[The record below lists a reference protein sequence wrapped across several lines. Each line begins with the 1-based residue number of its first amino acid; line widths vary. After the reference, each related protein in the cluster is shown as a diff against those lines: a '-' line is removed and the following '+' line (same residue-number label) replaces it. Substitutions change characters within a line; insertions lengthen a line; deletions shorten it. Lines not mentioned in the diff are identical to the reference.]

1 MFMNLEIKYKRLNKL
16 SRRLTVGL
24 GRQMKGL
31 VCAREGQENK

>member
-1 MFMNLEIKYKRLNKL
+1 MFMNFERTVQDW
-16 SRRLTVGL
+16 LTVGL

>member
-1 MFMNLEIKYKRLNKL
+1 MNVYEFGNLVQDW
-16 SRRLTVGL
+16 LTVGL